1 MRDQGLVPRARAEY
15 MHWLHDL
22 SRVDEICRDGWNR
35 RVIFPPEADLH
46 GAVARGEI
54 VPYFQPQID
63 LETRR
68 TVAVEVLCR
77 WFHPVQGLVS
87 PAEFIPVAEANG
99 AINEIGRFMLEET
112 CRAAAEWHRAGIPL
126 AVSVNVSPIQLAAPD
141 FFDALLHNLER
152 LELPPQTLTIEITES
167 LPISDLPMVVER
179 LASLRDMGLGVSID
193 DFGTG
198 YSSIAQLQSLPVTE
212 LKIDQSLVQDESES
226 TQELMAAVVGVVVS
240 RGIRVV
246 AEGVETQEQLE
257 RVEQIGCHRA
267 QGFLFSRPVPR
278 AEVDA
283 LLGERL

>member
-1 MRDQGLVPRARAEY
+1 
-15 MHWLHDL
+15 
-22 SRVDEICRDGWNR
+22 
-35 RVIFPPEADLH
+35 VIFPPETDLH

-77 WFHPVQGLVS
+77 WFHPELGLVS
-87 PAEFIPVAEANG
+87 PADFIPVAEANG
-99 AINEIGRFMLEET
+99 AIIDIGRFMLEET
-112 CRAAAEWHRAGIPL
+112 CRAAAEWHSEGMPL

-141 FFDALLHNLER
+141 FFDTLVHNLQR
-152 LELPPQTLTIEITES
+152 LGLPPQTLTIEITES

-212 LKIDQSLVQDESES
+212 LKIDQSLVQDESAS
-226 TQELMAAVVGVVVS
+226 TQELMGAVVGVVVA

-246 AEGVETQEQLE
+246 AEGVETQAQLE
-257 RVEQIGCHRA
+257 RVRQLGCHRA
-267 QGFLFSRPVPR
+267 QGYLFSKPVAR
-278 AEVDA
+278 DEVDA
-283 LLGERL
+283 LLGQAL